1 MGAAWEGWFTVA
13 VVVGAFACLLWDVVQ
28 PDHVMIGALT
38 ILMAAGIVS
47 VEEGLAG
54 FSNEGLMTVAT
65 LFVVAAGIS
74 ATGGLDW
81 YMSKL
86 LGKPRTIAGAQ
97 LRLMVPIALTS
108 GFLNNTPVVAVM
120 IPIVQRWAEN
130 IHIPKEQVMIPLSFA
145 SILGGTCTL
154 IGTSTNLVVL
164 GMLQQWRGADG
175 ASDKKY
181 SMGLFDL
188 GLYGIPCALTGMTYM
203 LLASRA
209 LLPKGRVASDNARNR
224 SFGARGENLGAGAGA
239 TGGSVSEDLIVGAR
253 LQPWS
258 AAVSKTVAGSGLRGL
273 PGLYLVSVRRGE
285 TLMRA
290 VGPDFVLAQ
299 GDVLYF
305 TGMVENLGVVCAE
318 HGLEAVTAEHDES
331 SDDDDESSGDEENAN
346 AETANANGAA
356 SDSRDDV
363 DDATT
368 RLDDA
373 SLGLDDVSLDAAERG
388 GVSLHETSG
397 GAAKT
402 KKQKPGEK
410 QKSANSDVSLNV
422 PASVPEMSE
431 LMEIQMMARS
441 QAIGGAE
448 GGAWSEKAAR
458 DGKRTTRGPVKTSP
472 TSREEFSDRNTSGG
486 ETSATSGAESEG
498 FDTTPRGAWSDGDGE
513 SDAGGDAS
521 APATAPRGAA
531 GSVFSNVFSNFSTTK
546 EPPTEAS
553 LRPVR
558 RSLDVRRTAS
568 VAAPGVTTRPRDASS
583 RRRRRRPSDAAAEF
597 ASAVAVDPGER
608 RALRLYDRK
617 RRVSG
622 GSRGTRSD
630 ASISSRG
637 VSRDTEIARDA
648 AARALGPPRVTVE
661 PDPDVRDD
669 EGVKGGENG
678 VEKLE
683 KKRTRTVLGVSALD
697 RPGLLHDISQGLN
710 RLRVQLLHCEA
721 SVVANRS
728 VSIWRLQSMDSSTT
742 REEIRTVI
750 EALLS
755 PTSGSQASKEKGQRV
770 LRVRVRGSGF
780 SALVG
785 RASADVNFRL
795 TYGAAVVAMQRGGRA
810 PGGKLGQVKLREGD
824 VLVLQCNEDSPL
836 LATPPPGFLTDATG
850 PADGDGSVS
859 LELPNGG
866 GGTSSQMPSTPLG
879 SRSSLM
885 SMVSGVKDLRKDLR
899 GYSLRSR
906 GSASPRKSA
915 SERFVSETDSET
927 PAADP
932 TAVAIAVVPD
942 AASFRDVGDGDV
954 DSRSSGSGGSG
965 SPATGSRNKTDDEAS
980 SVSVAIPDI
989 RGFSLRAPIAE
1000 GGDDQTPKPRDARD
1014 ADSKAASPSLEAI
1027 RKAHR
1032 DLEIVGADGDEAGKE
1047 FLIAVRVE
1055 RRSQFIKKTAD
1066 ESGLRQL
1073 PGLFLVSIER
1083 RRDVSVSESQ
1093 TIDCAAASSGAARAD
1108 THAREASERSDATVA
1123 DSSAGGAAEESVTV
1137 VDPSD
1142 DALCED
1148 DVLWYAGNAGSVAS
1162 LRKIPG
1168 LAPYSA
1174 DQVDKL
1180 SGVNSQERRLI
1191 QAVVAKT
1198 GPLVGKSI
1206 REMKFRTRY
1215 NAVVLAVHREGAR
1228 VHARIGDV
1236 VLHPGDVLLLDAGPD
1251 FQREAG
1257 HSGSG
1262 FALVSVLEDSAP
1274 PRLRLLVPVL
1284 VIAVAMI
1291 AVYTAGATELLVAA
1305 VFAAA
1310 IMIAC
1315 GALSEQEARDA
1326 IKWDVIV
1333 TIAAAFGM
1341 SKALQNSGVAGIV
1354 AQRLV
1359 RLAEISGT
1367 GRVGLL
1373 TAVYFATFL
1382 ISNVVTNNAAAALM
1396 FPIAAE
1402 AAEKAGE
1409 TLMSVSFLVMLAASA
1424 SFMSPFGYQTNLMV
1438 YGPGGYVFKDFLR
1451 FGVPM
1456 QVVQLVVS
1464 VTVIALGSSL
1474 WWVSWGASAV
1484 AFGATCA
1491 AMMWEKNPFET
1502 ARECFAGRFRADHR
1516 SERA

>member
-1 MGAAWEGWFTVA
+1 MGAAWEGWFTVV

-175 ASDKKY
+175 ASEKQH

-203 LLASRA
+203 LVASRA
-209 LLPKGRVASDNARNR
+209 LLPKGRLAAADARHR
-224 SFGARGENLGAGAGA
+224 ARFRGGDAGDAGV

-273 PGLYLVSVRRGE
+273 PGLYLVSVRRGDS
-285 TLMRA
+285 LMRA

-331 SDDDDESSGDEENAN
+331 SDDESSGDEAAEDAN
-346 AETANANGAA
+346 AVGA
-356 SDSRDDV
+356 SDYAS
-363 DDATT
+363 DDA
-368 RLDDA
+368 DADADA
-373 SLGLDDVSLDAAERG
+373 SLGDVSLDVAERG
-388 GVSLHETSG
+388 GDGTARVRTP

-402 KKQKPGEK
+402 KKQKSG
-410 QKSANSDVSLNV
+410 SNVGDVSLNV

-458 DGKRTTRGPVKTSP
+458 DGKRTRGFAKTA
-472 TSREEFSDRNTSGG
+472 TSNEDFSDRNTSGG

-513 SDAGGDAS
+513 SDAAGGDAS
-521 APATAPRGAA
+521 PPARAPLGAGGAA
-531 GSVFSNVFSNFSTTK
+531 RTDVFSNTEKAK

-553 LRPVR
+553 LVPR

-568 VAAPGVTTRPRDASS
+568 VAAPGVATRPRNASS

-608 RALRLYDRK
+608 RALRLYDRR

-630 ASISSRG
+630 ASVSSRG

-669 EGVKGGENG
+669 EGVEGVEG

-728 VSIWRLQSMDSSTT
+728 VSIWRLQSMDASTT

-750 EALLS
+750 DALLS

-785 RASADVNFRL
+785 RASADVNFRA

-836 LATPPPGFLTDATG
+836 LATPPPGFLTDATR

-859 LELPNGG
+859 LELPNSG
-866 GGTSSQMPSTPLG
+866 GGTPGQMPSTPLG

-906 GSASPRKSA
+906 GNASSGKSA
-915 SERFVSETDSET
+915 SESFVSETDSET

-932 TAVAIAVVPD
+932 AAVAIAIAPD
-942 AASFRDVGDGDV
+942 AEPFVDVGNGDV
-954 DSRSSGSGGSG
+954 DSRSSSSGGSG
-965 SPATGSRNKTDDEAS
+965 SSGSSGSPGSRTKTDDESS

-989 RGFSLRAPIAE
+989 RGFSLRAPIA
-1000 GGDDQTPKPRDARD
+1000 GDRGDDQTPKPPNARD

-1083 RRDVSVSESQ
+1083 RRDVSGENQ
-1093 TIDCAAASSGAARAD
+1093 AIDGAAASSGAAARAD
-1108 THAREASERSDATVA
+1108 THAREASERSD
-1123 DSSAGGAAEESVTV
+1123 AGGAAEESVTV

-1291 AVYTAGATELLVAA
+1291 AVYTAGVTELLVAA

-1341 SKALQNSGVAGIV
+1341 SKALQNSGVAGII

-1359 RLAEISGT
+1359 RLAEVSGT

-1464 VTVIALGSSL
+1464 VAVIALGSSL

-1491 AMMWEKNPFET
+1491 AMMWEKNPFEIVRER
-1502 ARECFAGRFRADHR
+1502 ARRVLARGVRADDR
-1516 SERA
+1516 SERV

>member
-13 VVVGAFACLLWDVVQ
+13 VVVGAFACLLRDVVQ

-38 ILMAAGIVS
+38 ILMAAGVVS

-54 FSNEGLMTVAT
+54 FSNEGLLTVAT

-97 LRLMVPIALTS
+97 MRLMVPIALVS

-130 IHIPKEQVMIPLSFA
+130 IRIPKEQVMIPLSFA

-175 ASDKKY
+175 TSTTTPK
-181 SMGLFDL
+181 MGLFDL

-209 LLPKGRVASDNARNR
+209 LLPKGRV
-224 SFGARGENLGAGAGA
+224 GGGAGPSGAAGR
-239 TGGSVSEDLIVGAR
+239 GGESLSGGVSEDLIVKAR

-258 AAVSKTVAGSGLRGL
+258 AAVGKTVGASGLRGL
-273 PGLYLVSVRRGE
+273 PGLYLVSVRRDDA
-285 TLMRA
+285 LMRA

-299 GDVLYF
+299 GDVLLF
-305 TGMVENLGVVCAE
+305 TGMVESLGRVCAE
-318 HGLEAVTAEHDES
+318 HGLEAVTAEHD
-331 SDDDDESSGDEENAN
+331 SDGSSGDENEADEEADE
-346 AETANANGAA
+346 AERSGDEADPS
-356 SDSRDDV
+356 SDRETD
-363 DDATT
+363 
-368 RLDDA
+368 RA
-373 SLGLDDVSLDAAERG
+373 SLSGDVSLDAAERG
-388 GVSLHETSG
+388 DGFSGNARDGARPDVSHLKRVSKPARDVSSG
-397 GAAKT
+397 G
-402 KKQKPGEK
+402 G
-410 QKSANSDVSLNV
+410 DLNV
-422 PASVPEMSE
+422 PAPVPEMSE
-431 LMEIQMMARS
+431 LREIQMMARS
-441 QAIGGAE
+441 QAIGGGAD
-448 GGAWSEKAAR
+448 GGPRVVWSSGRKTGSSRKPAR
-458 DGKRTTRGPVKTSP
+458 SNGESHSFK
-472 TSREEFSDRNTSGG
+472 SDRNTSEGG
-486 ETSATSGAESEG
+486 ETSATSGGESEG
-498 FDTTPRGAWSDGDGE
+498 FDARSGSARRAWSDGDGE
-513 SDAGGDAS
+513 SDAATDSVSPPEASSLVS
-521 APATAPRGAA
+521 APDPASGVADPAN
-531 GSVFSNVFSNFSTTK
+531 GSTR
-546 EPPTEAS
+546 
-553 LRPVR
+553 LRK
-558 RSLDVRRTAS
+558 SLDVRRAAS
-568 VAAPGVTTRPRDASS
+568 DAAVGGETR
-583 RRRRRRPSDAAAEF
+583 RRARRRRPSDAAAEF

-608 RALRLYDRK
+608 RALRLYDR
-617 RRVSG
+617 RR
-622 GSRGTRSD
+622 RD
-630 ASISSRG
+630 SSR
-637 VSRDTEIARDA
+637 RRARNEEMARDA
-648 AARALGPPRVTVE
+648 AMKALGPPRVTVE
-661 PDPDVRDD
+661 PDPEARDGFSD
-669 EGVKGGENG
+669 DDDDDARKSRS
-678 VEKLE
+678 L
-683 KKRTRTVLGVSALD
+683 RTVLGVSATD

-728 VSIWRLQSMDSSTT
+728 VSIWRLRCMDEGTT

-750 EALLS
+750 DALLS
-755 PTSGSQASKEKGQRV
+755 PTSGSQASKEKGQSV
-770 LRVRVRGSGF
+770 LRVRVRGDG
-780 SALVG
+780 ALVG
-785 RASADVNFRL
+785 RASADVQFRA
-795 TYGAAVVAMQRGGRA
+795 TYGAAIVAIQRGGRA

-836 LATPPPGFLTDATG
+836 LADPPAKSDARRDAEG
-850 PADGDGSVS
+850 GVSADRADGQTADRR
-859 LELPNGG
+859 
-866 GGTSSQMPSTPLG
+866 GTPTSDMPSTPHG
-879 SRSSLM
+879 SKSSLM
-885 SMVSGVKDLRKDLR
+885 SMVGMKDLGKDLR

-906 GSASPRKSA
+906 GTPRTP
-915 SERFVSETDSET
+915 RGRGDTDAAA
-927 PAADP
+927 AADP
-932 TAVAIAVVPD
+932 TAVAIAVLSDDDD
-942 AASFRDVGDGDV
+942 AGDGLSGA
-954 DSRSSGSGGSG
+954 DSRTSKSGSRSGSGSGSG
-965 SPATGSRNKTDDEAS
+965 SPGDRAAEDGS

-989 RGFSLRAPIAE
+989 RGMSLRALVGRPASTTTDSE
-1000 GGDDQTPKPRDARD
+1000 ADAALRIRQE
-1014 ADSKAASPSLEAI
+1014 SV
-1027 RKAHR
+1027 RKAHA
-1032 DLEIVGADGDEAGKE
+1032 DLEVVGADASSEAGKE

-1066 ESGLRQL
+1066 EAGLRQL

-1083 RRDVSVSESQ
+1083 RR
-1093 TIDCAAASSGAARAD
+1093 ASSATGAARDGD
-1108 THAREASERSDATVA
+1108 TGDTGDEGDKVTDAATDSEARVVNAREKSDESKSRDETRRTPFAARDDARTRSGGSPDDSRVA
-1123 DSSAGGAAEESVTV
+1123 DGESVAI

-1142 DALCED
+1142 DALRED

-1236 VLHPGDVLLLDAGPD
+1236 ILHPGDVLLLDAGPD
-1251 FQREAG
+1251 FHREAG

-1274 PRLRLLVPVL
+1274 PRLRLLAPVL

-1291 AVYTAGATELLVAA
+1291 AVYTAGVTELLVAA

-1354 AQRLV
+1354 AKRLV

-1373 TAVYFATFL
+1373 VAVYVATFV

-1402 AAEKAGE
+1402 AAEEAGE
-1409 TLMSVSFLVMLAASA
+1409 TLRAISFLVMLAASA

-1438 YGPGGYVFKDFLR
+1438 YGPGGYVFADFLR

-1456 QVVQLVVS
+1456 QVVQMVVS
-1464 VTVIALGSSL
+1464 VAVIALGSAL
-1474 WWVSWGASAV
+1474 WWVSWAVAAV
-1484 AFGATCA
+1484 AFGAACA
-1491 AMMWEKNPFET
+1491 FMMWEQSPAEAARACLGAVAARARAATRTGGRSRRTAELET
-1502 ARECFAGRFRADHR
+1502 RV
-1516 SERA
+1516 

>member
-175 ASDKKY
+175 ASDKTY

-209 LLPKGRVASDNARNR
+209 LLPKGRVASDNARNLAR
-224 SFGARGENLGAGAGA
+224 ARGENLGAGAGA

-331 SDDDDESSGDEENAN
+331 SDDDDESSGDEA
-346 AETANANGAA
+346 ATSANANGA

-363 DDATT
+363 DDATV

-373 SLGLDDVSLDAAERG
+373 SLSLDDVSLDAAERG
-388 GVSLHETSG
+388 GVSLRETSG

-458 DGKRTTRGPVKTSP
+458 DGKRTTRGFGKTNA
-472 TSREEFSDRNTSGG
+472 SREDFSDRNTSGG
-486 ETSATSGAESEG
+486 EETSATSGAESEG

-521 APATAPRGAA
+521 ASATAPRGAA

-597 ASAVAVDPGER
+597 ASAVALDPGER

-669 EGVKGGENG
+669 EGGENGVEG

-728 VSIWRLQSMDSSTT
+728 VSIWRLQSMDASTT

-785 RASADVNFRL
+785 RASADVNFRT

-836 LATPPPGFLTDATG
+836 LATPPPGFLTDATR

-866 GGTSSQMPSTPLG
+866 GGTSGQMPSTPLG

-885 SMVSGVKDLRKDLR
+885 SMVSGVKDLR

-915 SERFVSETDSET
+915 SEYFVSETDSET

-942 AASFRDVGDGDV
+942 SASFRDVGDGDV
-954 DSRSSGSGGSG
+954 DSRSSGSSGSG
-965 SPATGSRNKTDDEAS
+965 SAAPGSRNKTDDEAS

-1093 TIDCAAASSGAARAD
+1093 TIDGAAASSGAARAD

-1123 DSSAGGAAEESVTV
+1123 DTSAGGAAEESVTV

>member
-1 MGAAWEGWFTVA
+1 M
-13 VVVGAFACLLWDVVQ
+13 
-28 PDHVMIGALT
+28 
-38 ILMAAGIVS
+38 
-47 VEEGLAG
+47 
-54 FSNEGLMTVAT
+54 
-65 LFVVAAGIS
+65 
-74 ATGGLDW
+74 
-81 YMSKL
+81 
-86 LGKPRTIAGAQ
+86 
-97 LRLMVPIALTS
+97 
-108 GFLNNTPVVAVM
+108 
-120 IPIVQRWAEN
+120 
-130 IHIPKEQVMIPLSFA
+130 
-145 SILGGTCTL
+145 
-154 IGTSTNLVVL
+154 
-164 GMLQQWRGADG
+164 
-175 ASDKKY
+175 
-181 SMGLFDL
+181 
-188 GLYGIPCALTGMTYM
+188 
-203 LLASRA
+203 
-209 LLPKGRVASDNARNR
+209 
-224 SFGARGENLGAGAGA
+224 
-239 TGGSVSEDLIVGAR
+239 
-253 LQPWS
+253 
-258 AAVSKTVAGSGLRGL
+258 
-273 PGLYLVSVRRGE
+273 
-285 TLMRA
+285 
-290 VGPDFVLAQ
+290 
-299 GDVLYF
+299 
-305 TGMVENLGVVCAE
+305 
-318 HGLEAVTAEHDES
+318 
-331 SDDDDESSGDEENAN
+331 
-346 AETANANGAA
+346 
-356 SDSRDDV
+356 
-363 DDATT
+363 
-368 RLDDA
+368 
-373 SLGLDDVSLDAAERG
+373 
-388 GVSLHETSG
+388 
-397 GAAKT
+397 
-402 KKQKPGEK
+402 
-410 QKSANSDVSLNV
+410 
-422 PASVPEMSE
+422 
-431 LMEIQMMARS
+431 
-441 QAIGGAE
+441 
-448 GGAWSEKAAR
+448 
-458 DGKRTTRGPVKTSP
+458 
-472 TSREEFSDRNTSGG
+472 
-486 ETSATSGAESEG
+486 
-498 FDTTPRGAWSDGDGE
+498 
-513 SDAGGDAS
+513 
-521 APATAPRGAA
+521 
-531 GSVFSNVFSNFSTTK
+531 
-546 EPPTEAS
+546 
-553 LRPVR
+553 
-558 RSLDVRRTAS
+558 
-568 VAAPGVTTRPRDASS
+568 
-583 RRRRRRPSDAAAEF
+583 
-597 ASAVAVDPGER
+597 
-608 RALRLYDRK
+608 
-617 RRVSG
+617 
-622 GSRGTRSD
+622 
-630 ASISSRG
+630 
-637 VSRDTEIARDA
+637 
-648 AARALGPPRVTVE
+648 
-661 PDPDVRDD
+661 
-669 EGVKGGENG
+669 
-678 VEKLE
+678 
-683 KKRTRTVLGVSALD
+683 
-697 RPGLLHDISQGLN
+697 
-710 RLRVQLLHCEA
+710 
-721 SVVANRS
+721 
-728 VSIWRLQSMDSSTT
+728 
-742 REEIRTVI
+742 
-750 EALLS
+750 
-755 PTSGSQASKEKGQRV
+755 
-770 LRVRVRGSGF
+770 
-780 SALVG
+780 
-785 RASADVNFRL
+785 
-795 TYGAAVVAMQRGGRA
+795 
-810 PGGKLGQVKLREGD
+810 
-824 VLVLQCNEDSPL
+824 
-836 LATPPPGFLTDATG
+836 
-850 PADGDGSVS
+850 
-859 LELPNGG
+859 
-866 GGTSSQMPSTPLG
+866 
-879 SRSSLM
+879 
-885 SMVSGVKDLRKDLR
+885 
-899 GYSLRSR
+899 
-906 GSASPRKSA
+906 
-915 SERFVSETDSET
+915 
-927 PAADP
+927 
-932 TAVAIAVVPD
+932 
-942 AASFRDVGDGDV
+942 
-954 DSRSSGSGGSG
+954 
-965 SPATGSRNKTDDEAS
+965 
-980 SVSVAIPDI
+980 
-989 RGFSLRAPIAE
+989 RAPIAD

-1032 DLEIVGADGDEAGKE
+1032 DVEIVGADGDEAGKE

-1093 TIDCAAASSGAARAD
+1093 AIDGAAASSGAARAD

-1123 DSSAGGAAEESVTV
+1123 DSSASGAAEESVTV

-1341 SKALQNSGVAGIV
+1341 SKALQNSGVAGII

-1502 ARECFAGRFRADHR
+1502 ARECFAGRFRADRR

>member
-1 MGAAWEGWFTVA
+1 
-13 VVVGAFACLLWDVVQ
+13 
-28 PDHVMIGALT
+28 MIGY
-38 ILMAAGIVS
+38 
-47 VEEGLAG
+47 
-54 FSNEGLMTVAT
+54 
-65 LFVVAAGIS
+65 
-74 ATGGLDW
+74 D
-81 YMSKL
+81 
-86 LGKPRTIAGAQ
+86 
-97 LRLMVPIALTS
+97 
-108 GFLNNTPVVAVM
+108 
-120 IPIVQRWAEN
+120 
-130 IHIPKEQVMIPLSFA
+130 
-145 SILGGTCTL
+145 
-154 IGTSTNLVVL
+154 
-164 GMLQQWRGADG
+164 
-175 ASDKKY
+175 
-181 SMGLFDL
+181 
-188 GLYGIPCALTGMTYM
+188 
-203 LLASRA
+203 
-209 LLPKGRVASDNARNR
+209 
-224 SFGARGENLGAGAGA
+224 
-239 TGGSVSEDLIVGAR
+239 
-253 LQPWS
+253 
-258 AAVSKTVAGSGLRGL
+258 
-273 PGLYLVSVRRGE
+273 
-285 TLMRA
+285 
-290 VGPDFVLAQ
+290 
-299 GDVLYF
+299 
-305 TGMVENLGVVCAE
+305 
-318 HGLEAVTAEHDES
+318 
-331 SDDDDESSGDEENAN
+331 
-346 AETANANGAA
+346 
-356 SDSRDDV
+356 
-363 DDATT
+363 
-368 RLDDA
+368 
-373 SLGLDDVSLDAAERG
+373 
-388 GVSLHETSG
+388 
-397 GAAKT
+397 
-402 KKQKPGEK
+402 
-410 QKSANSDVSLNV
+410 
-422 PASVPEMSE
+422 VPENSR
-431 LMEIQMMARS
+431 IKSRFCRDHT
-441 QAIGGAE
+441 QAA
-448 GGAWSEKAAR
+448 
-458 DGKRTTRGPVKTSP
+458 
-472 TSREEFSDRNTSGG
+472 
-486 ETSATSGAESEG
+486 
-498 FDTTPRGAWSDGDGE
+498 
-513 SDAGGDAS
+513 
-521 APATAPRGAA
+521 
-531 GSVFSNVFSNFSTTK
+531 
-546 EPPTEAS
+546 
-553 LRPVR
+553 
-558 RSLDVRRTAS
+558 
-568 VAAPGVTTRPRDASS
+568 
-583 RRRRRRPSDAAAEF
+583 
-597 ASAVAVDPGER
+597 
-608 RALRLYDRK
+608 
-617 RRVSG
+617 
-622 GSRGTRSD
+622 
-630 ASISSRG
+630 
-637 VSRDTEIARDA
+637 
-648 AARALGPPRVTVE
+648 
-661 PDPDVRDD
+661 
-669 EGVKGGENG
+669 
-678 VEKLE
+678 
-683 KKRTRTVLGVSALD
+683 
-697 RPGLLHDISQGLN
+697 
-710 RLRVQLLHCEA
+710 
-721 SVVANRS
+721 
-728 VSIWRLQSMDSSTT
+728 
-742 REEIRTVI
+742 
-750 EALLS
+750 
-755 PTSGSQASKEKGQRV
+755 
-770 LRVRVRGSGF
+770 
-780 SALVG
+780 VG
-785 RASADVNFRL
+785 RA
-795 TYGAAVVAMQRGGRA
+795 
-810 PGGKLGQVKLREGD
+810 
-824 VLVLQCNEDSPL
+824 
-836 LATPPPGFLTDATG
+836 
-850 PADGDGSVS
+850 
-859 LELPNGG
+859 
-866 GGTSSQMPSTPLG
+866 
-879 SRSSLM
+879 
-885 SMVSGVKDLRKDLR
+885 
-899 GYSLRSR
+899 
-906 GSASPRKSA
+906 
-915 SERFVSETDSET
+915 
-927 PAADP
+927 
-932 TAVAIAVVPD
+932 
-942 AASFRDVGDGDV
+942 
-954 DSRSSGSGGSG
+954 
-965 SPATGSRNKTDDEAS
+965 
-980 SVSVAIPDI
+980 
-989 RGFSLRAPIAE
+989 
-1000 GGDDQTPKPRDARD
+1000 RDARD

-1032 DLEIVGADGDEAGKE
+1032 DVEIVGADGDEAGKE

-1093 TIDCAAASSGAARAD
+1093 AIDGAAASSGAARAD

-1123 DSSAGGAAEESVTV
+1123 DSSASGAAEESVTV

-1341 SKALQNSGVAGIV
+1341 SKALQNSGVAGII

-1502 ARECFAGRFRADHR
+1502 ARECFAGRFRADRR

>member
-1 MGAAWEGWFTVA
+1 
-13 VVVGAFACLLWDVVQ
+13 
-28 PDHVMIGALT
+28 
-38 ILMAAGIVS
+38 
-47 VEEGLAG
+47 
-54 FSNEGLMTVAT
+54 
-65 LFVVAAGIS
+65 
-74 ATGGLDW
+74 
-81 YMSKL
+81 
-86 LGKPRTIAGAQ
+86 
-97 LRLMVPIALTS
+97 
-108 GFLNNTPVVAVM
+108 M

-175 ASDKKY
+175 ASDKTY

-209 LLPKGRVASDNARNR
+209 LLPKGRVASDNARGTSR
-224 SFGARGENLGAGAGA
+224 ARGENLGAGAGA

-331 SDDDDESSGDEENAN
+331 SDDDDESSGDEA
-346 AETANANGAA
+346 ATSANANGA

-363 DDATT
+363 DDATV

-373 SLGLDDVSLDAAERG
+373 SLSLDDVSLDAAERG
-388 GVSLHETSG
+388 GVSLRETSG

-458 DGKRTTRGPVKTSP
+458 DGKRTTRGFGKTNA
-472 TSREEFSDRNTSGG
+472 SREDFSDRNTSGG
-486 ETSATSGAESEG
+486 EETSATSGAESEG
-498 FDTTPRGAWSDGDGE
+498 CDTTPRGAWSDGDGE

-521 APATAPRGAA
+521 ASATAPRGAA

-558 RSLDVRRTAS
+558 RSLDVRRTS
-568 VAAPGVTTRPRDASS
+568 SDRRTGCHDASS
-583 RRRRRRPSDAAAEF
+583 RRVLEAPAPAPVGRRRGVRLR
-597 ASAVAVDPGER
+597 R
-608 RALRLYDRK
+608 RAGSRRAPRASPVRPKTARLR
-617 RRVSG
+617 

-669 EGVKGGENG
+669 EGGENGVEG

-728 VSIWRLQSMDSSTT
+728 VSIWRLQSMDASTT

-785 RASADVNFRL
+785 RASADVNFRT

-810 PGGKLGQVKLREGD
+810 PGEARAGQAARGGRAGAPVQRGLAAAGDAAAWLFDRRDQTGGRGRFRIARAPERRRRDFGPNAEHAARQPIQLDVDGERREG
-824 VLVLQCNEDSPL
+824 SP
-836 LATPPPGFLTDATG
+836 
-850 PADGDGSVS
+850 
-859 LELPNGG
+859 
-866 GGTSSQMPSTPLG
+866 
-879 SRSSLM
+879 
-885 SMVSGVKDLRKDLR
+885 

-915 SERFVSETDSET
+915 SEYFVSETDSET

-942 AASFRDVGDGDV
+942 SASFRDVGDGDV

-965 SPATGSRNKTDDEAS
+965 SAAPGSRNKTDDEAS

-1093 TIDCAAASSGAARAD
+1093 TIDGAAASSGAARAD
-1108 THAREASERSDATVA
+1108 THAREASERSDATVT
-1123 DSSAGGAAEESVTV
+1123 DTSAGGAAEESVTV

-1484 AFGATCA
+1484 AFGAACA
-1491 AMMWEKNPFET
+1491 AMMWEKIRLKRRGSVSRGGFAPTIGAARVTFHIKDDIPHGMYVDTNRT
-1502 ARECFAGRFRADHR
+1502 ACRGLFSSYIALVFRVNRRRRSSRARSTRSCAYKYRWSFVTQSIDRCRHRGTSLPMISRNRAGP
-1516 SERA
+1516 S

>member
-1 MGAAWEGWFTVA
+1 MGAAWEGWFTVV

-175 ASDKKY
+175 NSEKQH

-203 LLASRA
+203 LVASRA
-209 LLPKGRVASDNARNR
+209 LLPKGRLAAADARNR
-224 SFGARGENLGAGAGA
+224 ENARGVTG
-239 TGGSVSEDLIVGAR
+239 GGSVSSEDLIVGAR

-273 PGLYLVSVRRGE
+273 PGLYLVSVKRGE

-331 SDDDDESSGDEENAN
+331 SDDESSGDEDAN
-346 AETANANGAA
+346 AEDANAVGA
-356 SDSRDDV
+356 SDRSARDDV
-363 DDATT
+363 DADDDAD
-368 RLDDA
+368 DDA
-373 SLGLDDVSLDAAERG
+373 SLGDVSLDVAERG
-388 GVSLHETSG
+388 GDGTARVRTPN

-402 KKQKPGEK
+402 KKQKSGGL
-410 QKSANSDVSLNV
+410 NVGDVSLNV

-458 DGKRTTRGPVKTSP
+458 DGTRTRGFAKSAKTSN
-472 TSREEFSDRNTSGG
+472 EDFSDRNTSGG

-513 SDAGGDAS
+513 SDAAGGDAS
-521 APATAPRGAA
+521 A
-531 GSVFSNVFSNFSTTK
+531 SNTEKAK

-553 LRPVR
+553 LVPR

-568 VAAPGVTTRPRDASS
+568 VAAPGVATRPRNASS

-608 RALRLYDRK
+608 RALRLYDRR

-630 ASISSRG
+630 ADFLSSRG
-637 VSRDTEIARDA
+637 VSRDTQIARDA

-669 EGVKGGENG
+669 DEGVEGEEKGGDS
-678 VEKLE
+678 KLE

-728 VSIWRLQSMDSSTT
+728 VSIWRLQSMDASTT

-750 EALLS
+750 DALLS

-785 RASADVNFRL
+785 RASADVNFRA

-836 LATPPPGFLTDATG
+836 LATPPPGFLTDAG
-850 PADGDGSVS
+850 QKPDGDGSVS

-866 GGTSSQMPSTPLG
+866 GATSGQMPSTPLG

-906 GSASPRKSA
+906 GKSA
-915 SERFVSETDSET
+915 SEHFVSETDSET

-932 TAVAIAVVPD
+932 AAVAIAIAPD
-942 AASFRDVGDGDV
+942 ADVGIVDVGNGDV
-954 DSRSSGSGGSG
+954 ADLRSSGSGGSG
-965 SPATGSRNKTDDEAS
+965 SSGSPGSRKKTGDDEAS

-989 RGFSLRAPIAE
+989 RGFSLRAPIAN
-1000 GGDDQTPKPRDARD
+1000 GGEDDQTPKPPNAKAD

-1083 RRDVSVSESQ
+1083 RRDVSGESQ
-1093 TIDCAAASSGAARAD
+1093 AIDGAAATSSGAALNPKPD
-1108 THAREASERSDATVA
+1108 VHAREASERSDATKP
-1123 DSSAGGAAEESVTV
+1123 SSGPKTASAAGGAAEESVTV

-1291 AVYTAGATELLVAA
+1291 AVYTAGVTELLVAA

-1341 SKALQNSGVAGIV
+1341 SKALQNSGVAGII

-1359 RLAEISGT
+1359 RLAQVSGT

-1491 AMMWEKNPFET
+1491 AMMWEKNPFDI
-1502 ARECFAGRFRADHR
+1502 AREQASRLRRVLATIARRGVRADHR
-1516 SERA
+1516 SERV